1 MLSMSTATTMLQT
14 YIDAEAAILAG
25 QTVRFGERQLT
36 RANLAEVQAGRRE
49 WERKV
54 ASEQRVA
61 AGGSSLRYQTP
72 DFT

>member
-1 MLSMSTATTMLQT
+1 MSTATTMLQK
-14 YIDAEAAILAG
+14 YLDAEAAIMDG
-25 QTVRFGERQLT
+25 QTVRFGERMLT

-54 ASEQRVA
+54 DGEKRIA

-72 DFT
+72 DFS

>member
-1 MLSMSTATTMLQT
+1 MSTATAMLQT
-14 YIDAEAAILAG
+14 YLDAEAAILAG

-72 DFT
+72 DFR